1 MVPEQLRQF
10 QYFSAAQSLGHS
22 LQSSSQEYYQQPLL
36 VHTERIIQEMGVWV
50 RTIEEGRVPEAQ
62 STDCL
67 NVLGRL
73 KGEVTEMRGE
83 MERTVQ

>member
-1 MVPEQLRQF
+1 M
-10 QYFSAAQSLGHS
+10 
-22 LQSSSQEYYQQPLL
+22 
-36 VHTERIIQEMGVWV
+36 HTERIIQEMGVWV
-50 RTIEEGRVPEAQ
+50 LTIEEGRVPEAQ

-67 NVLGRL
+67 NVLERL